1 MQIYM
6 VSVVWVR
13 GRQRETETVGEVG
26 EVRWVR
32 SWRWRWCFRMNFVA
46 RNLRDPLLIFYDIRY
61 VDILRISILLGLS
74 FFNVCIF
81 F

>member
-1 MQIYM
+1 
-6 VSVVWVR
+6 
-13 GRQRETETVGEVG
+13 
-26 EVRWVR
+26 
-32 SWRWRWCFRMNFVA
+32 MNFVA
-46 RNLRDPLLIFYDIRY
+46 RNLRDPFLIFYDIRY

>member
-32 SWRWRWCFRMNFVA
+32 SWRWR
-46 RNLRDPLLIFYDIRY
+46 
-61 VDILRISILLGLS
+61 
-74 FFNVCIF
+74 
-81 F
+81 